1 MTVYSGRPG
10 RAAAMASSDMNGSEA
25 LTAVSIADAVA
36 GPTPCT
42 WSGVCGTLVVSDIMQ
57 MLICSSWF
65 RSNWSVAEVSMT
77 PRSCRTQGSHLSHT
91 HVVAI
96 EAKKSTSAESRPM
109 AAVEVCEAYAL
120 NVISVET
127 VTPSKHAAMI
137 KQVRVL
143 SKDVQSIH
151 PS

>member
-42 WSGVCGTLVVSDIMQ
+42 WSGVCGTLAVSDIMQ

-65 RSNWSVAEVSMT
+65 RSNGSVAEAGMT
-77 PRSCRTQGSHLSHT
+77 PRS
-91 HVVAI
+91 
-96 EAKKSTSAESRPM
+96 
-109 AAVEVCEAYAL
+109 
-120 NVISVET
+120 
-127 VTPSKHAAMI
+127 
-137 KQVRVL
+137 
-143 SKDVQSIH
+143 
-151 PS
+151 